1 MKKVSVI
8 IPCYNSAGTIERCI
22 NSILDT
28 NKCELEIIAVNDGS
42 SDNTEEILKTYGNR
56 IKYITVEN
64 KGVSNARNIGL
75 SKATAPFIMFMDA
88 DDYMDSAAIDTLLSE
103 QEKTDADIVRCTHKY
118 TLSLI
123 HI

>member
-8 IPCYNSAGTIERCI
+8 IPCYNSADTIERCI
-22 NSILDT
+22 NSVLDT

-42 SDNTEEILKTYGNR
+42 SDNTEQILKTYGDR

-75 SKATAPFIMFMDA
+75 SKATAPFVMFMDA
-88 DDYMDSAAIDTLLSE
+88 DDYMDSAAIDVLNQLS
-103 QEKTDADIVRCTHKY
+103 QN
-118 TLSLI
+118 
-123 HI
+123 